1 LDELLTSIAL
11 TKSIG
16 QANKDREFAA
26 TARAYTVNSMVFNA
40 VIDQDVDLIET
51 IVKRIDG
58 LVPAE
63 EDRTDYANIFGEALD
78 EVLSYES
85 ADLINL
91 HATDPVI
98 IAMAKVI
105 VFKAT
110 LLTGSNTQARK
121 DRNKAAQIIFERCG
135 GRKTEATR
143 PLLETS
149 YVEPD
154 WMSGLH
160 KGQGDGVQSSQEP

>member
-1 LDELLTSIAL
+1 
-11 TKSIG
+11 
-16 QANKDREFAA
+16 
-26 TARAYTVNSMVFNA
+26 M
-40 VIDQDVDLIET
+40 
-51 IVKRIDG
+51 KRIDG

-154 WMSGLH
+154 GMSRSLRRCITRAMGASNARTPCPRCSRPP
-160 KGQGDGVQSSQEP
+160 V